1 MSKMNIGMPVV
12 WGFVAGAVCG
22 MAAMTMTNDQTMRK
36 LKRRATRTIRSVSDM
51 ASDLADIVR

>member
-1 MSKMNIGMPVV
+1 MPVV

-36 LKRRATRTIRSVSDM
+36 IKRRATRTIRSVSDM